1 MIENTAYVVS
11 QSNSTLDFRK
21 LMDEQKI
28 ILLRLSLKD
37 LGEDAVRFLGTI
49 LMAELKNA
57 LLSRADKEI
66 SEREFF
72 SVCADEWELYVTAD
86 FKDMLTRG
94 RKYGLGATIANQ
106 SLSQLR
112 DVDKEL
118 EGITQQINIHVTF
131 RVGAYDADILA
142 PYYAREPKPE
152 YKEQEKKLPVS
163 NPFYRL
169 LSGHTH
175 TNPMINW

>member
-11 QSNSTLDFRK
+11 QANTTLDFRT
-21 LMDEQKI
+21 LMDENKI

-37 LGEDAVRFLGTI
+37 LGEDAVRFLGTL

-72 SVCADEWELYVTAD
+72 SVCADEWQLYLTSD

-106 SLSQLR
+106 SLSRLR

-118 EGITQQINIHVTF
+118 EGLTPPINIHGTIPD
-131 RVGAYDADILA
+131 GAL
-142 PYYAREPKPE
+142 
-152 YKEQEKKLPVS
+152 
-163 NPFYRL
+163 
-169 LSGHTH
+169 H
-175 TNPMINW
+175 